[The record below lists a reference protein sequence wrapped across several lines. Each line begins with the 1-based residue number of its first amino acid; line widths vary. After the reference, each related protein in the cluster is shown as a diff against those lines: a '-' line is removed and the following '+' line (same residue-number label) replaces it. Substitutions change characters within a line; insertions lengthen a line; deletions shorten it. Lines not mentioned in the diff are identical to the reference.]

1 MKIYVDCDGVLA
13 DWVGQVHNWAE
24 KPRKEWKSWNGF
36 RDFGI
41 SQDEL
46 NDMMSFV
53 SFWDNMDRLP
63 GAAKLWAEVSKLAD
77 KAYVCTRPF
86 PTPNCLYGR
95 SVWLAKMGIG
105 IQQTIFMHDKYQL
118 ANPKSIL
125 IDDNIEN
132 CELFTARGGHAILYP
147 QSYNGT
153 IEVKDK
159 TEFVLDAVR
168 KIIGE
173 NNG

>member
-13 DWVGQVHNWAE
+13 DWVGQVHSWAE
-24 KPRKEWKSWNGF
+24 KPRKDWKSWDDF
-36 RDFGI
+36 KSFGI
-41 SQDEL
+41 TQAEL
-46 NDMMSFV
+46 DDMMSFV

-63 GAAKLWAEVSKLAD
+63 GAAKLWSELCKLGD
-77 KAYVCTRPF
+77 KVYVCTRPF
-86 PTPNCLYGR
+86 PAPNCLYGR
-95 SVWLAKMGIG
+95 AVWLAKMGIS

-118 ANPKSIL
+118 ANSKSIL

-132 CELFTARGGHAILYP
+132 CELFTARGGHTVLYP